1 MFNSD
6 VSHFVQF
13 SHSQAN
19 IFKYKMYKFQSIP
32 VVSGMNYKSRGSC
45 MKKNY
50 DSIDLEI
57 LRELRNN
64 CKQPVRELAKKLDV
78 HPNTILQRIKKLEK
92 EKVIIKYLAE
102 VDYRKLD
109 YDLHAVIMGKVRK
122 GRAGDPEQLADLSAI
137 PQVQSLYAVTGA
149 YDIFLVVR
157 VKDRDQLTEV
167 IRKIGENPIVQ
178 KTTTH
183 LILYSYKQPHEFNPL
198 SGRK

>member
-1 MFNSD
+1 
-6 VSHFVQF
+6 
-13 SHSQAN
+13 
-19 IFKYKMYKFQSIP
+19 
-32 VVSGMNYKSRGSC
+32 

-57 LRELRNN
+57 LRELRGN
-64 CKQPVRELAKKLDV
+64 CKQPVRELA
-78 HPNTILQRIKKLEK
+78 KKLEK

-102 VDYRKLD
+102 IDYRKLD

-122 GRAGDPEQLADLSAI
+122 GRAGDPEQLADLSSI

-167 IRKIGENPIVQ
+167 IRKIGENPIVM

-183 LILYSYKQPHEFNPL
+183 LILYSYKQPYEFNPL
-198 SGRK
+198 SGRKQ